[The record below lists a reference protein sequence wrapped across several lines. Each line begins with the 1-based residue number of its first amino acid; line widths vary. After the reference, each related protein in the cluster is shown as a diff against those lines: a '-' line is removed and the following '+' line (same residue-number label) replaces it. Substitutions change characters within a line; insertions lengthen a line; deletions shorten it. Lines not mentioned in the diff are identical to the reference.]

1 MKYLK
6 LFEDYTED
14 KILCKICDDV
24 LKPEEENKT
33 WRKIGDKKNKPVCK
47 QCIEDYYERRGEIP
61 FLENTTHKCELCDE
75 PITEGK
81 YCNDCKEI
89 YNGGE

>member
-14 KILCKICDDV
+14 KIICRLCDDV
-24 LKPEEENKT
+24 LKSEEENKS
-33 WRKIGDKKNKPVCK
+33 WRKLGDNKDQPVCK

-61 FLENTTHKCELCDE
+61 FVENVNNKCELCDE

-81 YCNDCKEI
+81 YCEDCEEI
-89 YNGGE
+89 YKGGE